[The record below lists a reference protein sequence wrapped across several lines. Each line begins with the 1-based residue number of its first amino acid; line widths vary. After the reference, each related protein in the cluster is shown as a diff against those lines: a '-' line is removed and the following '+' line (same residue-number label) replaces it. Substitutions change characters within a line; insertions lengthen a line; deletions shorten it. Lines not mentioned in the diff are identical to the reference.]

1 MHVERRTNLKHNKLK
16 VFFWDDDQENL
27 DCHGKRRVCG
37 YGHDF
42 YLARP
47 ITDPT
52 RLCYRVPLRANIV
65 SIFLQETFDQASLFV
80 ADVGAKVYIKDNL
93 RDTAFR
99 RVSYCQSEEGLSSH
113 KFHSNQLGKM
123 TRKNCVR
130 LLLQSITTSMFKD
143 DLK

>member
-1 MHVERRTNLKHNKLK
+1 MHVERRTNSKCNKLI

-37 YGHDF
+37 F
-42 YLARP
+42 LPCNRP

-52 RLCYRVPLRANIV
+52 RLCYMVPLSAKIV

-113 KFHSNQLGKM
+113 KFHSNPLGKM
-123 TRKNCVR
+123 TRKNCAR
-130 LLLQSITTSMFKD
+130 LLLPSITTSMFKD